1 MATFVL
7 IHGGCCGG
15 TDWEH
20 VQRSLEKRGH
30 VVCAP
35 DLPGMGD
42 DPTPLREVSL
52 ERWGRFVADLI
63 ARQTEPAILVGHSR
77 GGIVISQA
85 AEYLAARIK
94 VLVYVAGMLVPSGS
108 TQGQVSARLPRDTS
122 FFTLSEDG
130 ISISA
135 DLDKARSVVFNT
147 TSRQE
152 ADRALARLCP
162 EPTASFSWP
171 VHVTDES
178 FGRIPRVYIETLQDN
193 AIPVQLQRMMQL
205 SLPCRRVI
213 TMDTDHSPAHSA
225 SQLLADHLESI
236 ADAI

>member
-15 TDWEH
+15 ADWEH
-20 VQRSLEKRGH
+20 VRRRLEKRGH
-30 VVCAP
+30 RVCAP

-52 ERWGRFVADLI
+52 QRWGRFVADLI
-63 ARQTEPAILVGHSR
+63 ARQLQPVILVGHSR

-85 AEYLAARIK
+85 AEYLAPNIK
-94 VLVYVAGMLVPSGS
+94 VLVYVAAMLVPNGS
-108 TQGQVSARLPRDTS
+108 TQGEVSAWVPRDTS

-135 DLDKARSVVFNT
+135 DLEKARSVVFNT
-147 TSRQE
+147 TPWEE
-152 ADRALARLCP
+152 ADRALARFCP

-171 VHVTDES
+171 VRITEES

-193 AIPVQLQRMMQL
+193 AIPIQLQRMMQL
-205 SLPCRRVI
+205 SLPCSRVI
-213 TMDTDHSPAHSA
+213 AMDTDHSPAHSA
-225 SQLLADHLESI
+225 PQLLADHLESI
-236 ADAI
+236 ADDV